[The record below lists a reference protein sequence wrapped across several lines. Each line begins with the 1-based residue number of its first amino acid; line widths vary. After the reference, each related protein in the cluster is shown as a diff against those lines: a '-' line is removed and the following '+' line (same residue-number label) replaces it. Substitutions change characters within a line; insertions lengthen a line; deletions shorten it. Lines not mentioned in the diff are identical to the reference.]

1 MRVHHHHHHH
11 HHHQHHHVKR
21 RDIRHCRYREEAR
34 LCSNLDGPNFDVI
47 VKGFY
52 CILRWDPKANSREI
66 SAHCTRHSL
75 EIDCHTR
82 YKSITLL
89 LLLASSFHWLS
100 SSIFTCSSFV
110 RSVTPPLISTIWCFR
125 PYKPY
130 IFCEDMIL
138 ATYQCHHIRIWWP
151 SYHHKADK
159 TKQMLIELLTKSWQ
173 MLYFLK
179 VGDSWLSDMIF
190 WSVVLVI
197 WSIY

>member
-89 LLLASSFHWLS
+89 LLLEGGGDPLNLDCSKTKLRNLASSFHWLS

-110 RSVTPPLISTIWCFR
+110 RSVTPPLISTI
-125 PYKPY
+125 
-130 IFCEDMIL
+130 
-138 ATYQCHHIRIWWP
+138 
-151 SYHHKADK
+151 
-159 TKQMLIELLTKSWQ
+159 
-173 MLYFLK
+173 
-179 VGDSWLSDMIF
+179 
-190 WSVVLVI
+190 
-197 WSIY
+197 